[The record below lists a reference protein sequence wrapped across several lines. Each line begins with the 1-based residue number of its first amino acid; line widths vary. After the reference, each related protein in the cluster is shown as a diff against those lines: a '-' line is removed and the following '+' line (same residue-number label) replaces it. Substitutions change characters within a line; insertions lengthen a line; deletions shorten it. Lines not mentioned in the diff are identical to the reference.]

1 MSLPTPKTARPR
13 PTLPGAANRLLRSG
27 DSLPPVKFQPIKKD
41 GSVVIVGRV
50 KIPTPVTAEQ
60 KTEHAYILRRY
71 DTGFISLSTMWKG
84 AFPTA
89 LPSNEKEELTWVKNN
104 FDFTLP
110 KGVTENM
117 RLAGTWIPTDVA
129 RFLAPSYNLTHVISI
144 LVDATPDSET
154 MSKAHPSVSTD
165 GVNGSAHKTN
175 GPNKR
180 VRKDGPETPSKT
192 PTGVNGAIAQLSTPG
207 STSKT
212 RQKTKSPAP
221 PPSRS
226 TPTRSVKS
234 RKAPSPAPSAG
245 TTGSRRSTRTSM
257 LPQHREEN
265 EEEEGEDVE
274 DVKPPLPDPAEDI
287 AESQSL
293 VQRLMTQQK
302 QAVEA
307 PLASAVK
314 RTREESDAPLLLNL
328 DQPSQEVTYVP
339 PEQRALVTNRRIL
352 PQWPTLPQL
361 DSTQKSVAWG
371 TVAFA
376 IGWGAAAAL
385 LPQFL

>member
-1 MSLPTPKTARPR
+1 
-13 PTLPGAANRLLRSG
+13 
-27 DSLPPVKFQPIKKD
+27 
-41 GSVVIVGRV
+41 
-50 KIPTPVTAEQ
+50 
-60 KTEHAYILRRY
+60 
-71 DTGFISLSTMWKG
+71 
-84 AFPTA
+84 
-89 LPSNEKEELTWVKNN
+89 
-104 FDFTLP
+104 
-110 KGVTENM
+110 
-117 RLAGTWIPTDVA
+117 
-129 RFLAPSYNLTHVISI
+129 
-144 LVDATPDSET
+144 
-154 MSKAHPSVSTD
+154 
-165 GVNGSAHKTN
+165 
-175 GPNKR
+175 
-180 VRKDGPETPSKT
+180 
-192 PTGVNGAIAQLSTPG
+192 
-207 STSKT
+207 
-212 RQKTKSPAP
+212 
-221 PPSRS
+221 
-226 TPTRSVKS
+226 
-234 RKAPSPAPSAG
+234 
-245 TTGSRRSTRTSM
+245 M
-257 LPQHREEN
+257 LPQHREES